1 MNWNQITYPNPI
13 QKGSKIGVTA
23 PSSGV
28 KPKHEARLD
37 LALKHLELRGHS
49 YLEGKCLREDRKS
62 VSASAQQRAKD
73 FTSLW
78 QDPSVDM
85 IFPPWGGE
93 FLINILGVLD
103 FEELTKSRAKWVQG
117 YSDTSTLL
125 FALTTITGIATVHGL
140 NLMDSI
146 LENDDSL
153 TGKSFDWLTLSA
165 GARFEQTSSPLFQT
179 EFEDFSKTVNAKYKL
194 EHKTI
199 WKNFKGGDEIKLQG
213 RMIGGCLETL
223 RNLVGTPYGDL
234 PRFASR
240 FPDSK
245 VILYL
250 ENAESKP
257 AEVCRTLWNM
267 RYAGWFEVASGV
279 VFGRSSATN
288 VSNSE
293 EFSYEDA
300 IEDALASTGLPII
313 LDADIGHRPPQM
325 TIINGSM
332 GQLESSNGQ
341 GRLVQ
346 TLI

>member
-1 MNWNQITYPNPI
+1 MNWNQITYPKPI
-13 QKGSKIGVTA
+13 QKGSTIGVTA
-23 PSSGV
+23 PSNGV
-28 KPKHEARLD
+28 KPKHEARLN
-37 LALKHLELRGHS
+37 LALKHLELRGFS
-49 YLEGKCLREDRKS
+49 YLEGKCLRDDKKS
-62 VSASAQQRAKD
+62 VSANAQQRAED
-73 FTSLW
+73 FTSFWL
-78 QDPSVDM
+78 DPSVDM

-93 FLINILGVLD
+93 FLINILGRLD
-103 FEELTKSRAKWVQG
+103 FKELVKNRAKWVQG

-153 TGKSFDWLTLSA
+153 TSKSFDWLTLST
-165 GARFEQTSSPLFQT
+165 GARFEQTSSPRFQT
-179 EFEDFSKTVNAKYKL
+179 EFEDFSKNVHAKFKL
-194 EHKTI
+194 EHNTF
-199 WKNFKGGDEIKLQG
+199 WKNFKGGDEITLQG
-213 RMIGGCLETL
+213 RMIGGCLDTL

-250 ENAESKP
+250 ENAGSTP

-267 RYAGWFEVASGV
+267 RFAGWFEVASGV
-279 VFGRSSATN
+279 VFGRSAVPDN
-288 VSNSE
+288 SNSE

-313 LDADIGHRPPQM
+313 LDADIGHHPPQM

-332 GQLESSNGQ
+332 AQLESSNGR

>member
-1 MNWNQITYPNPI
+1 
-13 QKGSKIGVTA
+13 
-23 PSSGV
+23 
-28 KPKHEARLD
+28 
-37 LALKHLELRGHS
+37 
-49 YLEGKCLREDRKS
+49 
-62 VSASAQQRAKD
+62 
-73 FTSLW
+73 
-78 QDPSVDM
+78 
-85 IFPPWGGE
+85 
-93 FLINILGVLD
+93 
-103 FEELTKSRAKWVQG
+103 
-117 YSDTSTLL
+117 
-125 FALTTITGIATVHGL
+125 
-140 NLMDSI
+140 MDSI
-146 LENDDSL
+146 LANDDSL
-153 TGKSFDWLTLSA
+153 TSRAFDWLTLSA
-165 GARFEQTSSPLFQT
+165 GARFEQTSSPQFQT
-179 EFEDFSKTVNAKYKL
+179 EFGDFSKNVNVKYKL

-257 AEVCRTLWNM
+257 AELCRALWNM

-279 VFGRSSATN
+279 VFGRSRASD
-288 VSNSE
+288 VSNPE

-313 LDADIGHRPPQM
+313 LDADIGHRPPQL

-332 GQLESSNGQ
+332 AQLESSNGR
-341 GRLVQ
+341 GRIVQ